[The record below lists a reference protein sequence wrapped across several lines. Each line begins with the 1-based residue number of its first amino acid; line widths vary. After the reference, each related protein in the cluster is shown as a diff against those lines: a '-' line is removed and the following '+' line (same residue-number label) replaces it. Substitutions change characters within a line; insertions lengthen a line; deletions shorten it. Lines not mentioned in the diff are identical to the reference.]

1 MASILQRLRR
11 ADPTALSDA
20 MGRAG
25 AMVSA
30 IKPIW
35 AGARLVGRAFTVR
48 AVPGDFCS
56 ILVLPELM
64 RRGEV
69 LVMDGAGFT
78 EAALFGE
85 SIALELKRRGIA
97 GAVVD
102 GAVRDV
108 AGLRRLRFPVFARAA
123 TPRAGSCER
132 VGEVQGPVTCGA
144 VLVRPGD
151 WIVGSEDGVAVVPP
165 GDAAKV
171 LVAAEAIE
179 AKERRLRRGT
189 PFAKAYG
196 IERFVAEKLAAYRA
210 RGVAT
215 RGRIMG

>member
-1 MASILQRLRR
+1 MTSTLQRMRR
-11 ADPTALSDA
+11 ADPTALTDA

-25 AMVSA
+25 AMASA
-30 IKPIW
+30 IKPVW
-35 AGARLVGRAFTVR
+35 AGARLLGRAFTVR
-48 AVPGDFCS
+48 AVPGDFCAC
-56 ILVLPELM
+56 LVAMGLM

-69 LVMDGAGFT
+69 LVVDGAGFT

-85 SIALELKRRGIA
+85 GIAHELKRRGIA

-102 GAVRDV
+102 GGVRDV

-132 VGEVQGPVTCGA
+132 VGEIQGPVTCGG

-165 GDAAKV
+165 DEAPKV
-171 LVAAEAIE
+171 LAAAEAIE

-189 PFAKAYG
+189 PFTKAYG

-210 RGVAT
+210 RSEAG